1 MFKNYLK
8 TAWRN
13 LIKNKSFSAI
23 NIFGLAIG
31 MAACLLILQYVSFEL
46 SYDQF
51 NRNAKN
57 IYRVVND
64 RYQNGKLIQHGT
76 ITYSAISKAMQ
87 DDYPEEIASYARVL
101 IVSNRIIIHEDKKSE
116 ENGLA
121 VDNSFLNMFSFPLLA
136 GDRLTA
142 LQEPNTLVLSEKVA
156 RKMFDYKGDDF
167 QSLVGLLIR
176 IENDSVPYKITGI
189 CSNTPENSH
198 LEFDF
203 LLSYSSLYSGGNAYW
218 KAANHSFKSS
228 YFWHYIQLKP
238 GVNYKNLQLKFPA
251 FSKNHFQGN
260 KVSGSDEVFYLQPL
274 LKAHLYSDF
283 EYEIGKIGNA
293 TVVWGL
299 LVISLFIVI
308 IAWINY
314 INLATAKSIERAK
327 EVGVRKVAG
336 ANRLQLIRQFLA
348 ESFMLNFISLLLAVF
363 FVYLLQ
369 PGFNRL
375 LGYDLSL
382 SFLFQKGLSG
392 YSIISGLILL
402 ILSGILISG
411 FYPAFVLSSF
421 KPITVLKGRLSS
433 SIKGIALR
441 KALVV
446 GQFAITVILII
457 GSLVIYRQIRFMH
470 NQQLGLNIDQMLII
484 KPPKLAQLGDSV
496 FNKRLNYF
504 KEEIKQLSH
513 VKEATASNRLPGSE
527 LARAF
532 DVRRVDDSSNNKYTL
547 STWGINYDFINAYK
561 IKMLAGRDFVPVDM
575 DLNTLHTAIL
585 NESAVKLLGFST
597 AESAIGNK
605 IIVYGMQ
612 LDVIGVTADF
622 HQKSL
627 RYPIESTIFLPAYST
642 NNSISIKV
650 VPVNLAQTISAI
662 RKKYEA
668 FFPDNLFDYYFLDEK
683 FNEQYKGEQLFGKV
697 FAIFSGFA
705 IFIACLGLLGLSLFN
720 TSQRIKEIGVRK
732 VLGAT
737 VSSIVLLLSK
747 DFIRLVLIANVIAF
761 PLAWYVMQNWLNDFA
776 YRITISWWFFAA
788 AVVLAVFIA
797 LFTIV
802 FQAIKAAIANPV
814 KSLRTE

>member
-299 LVISLFIVI
+299 LAISLFIII

-597 AESAIGNK
+597 TESAIGNK